1 MTPLGHLTMCP
12 LPINQ
17 MQAETMFTA
26 NEWLPC
32 FLGCRQKW
40 KKLVQLTNGEHIA
53 VKSNIALDHVG
64 SLEICSGFSICS
76 LCLPQQPAA
85 PRACVRAC
93 KRDSKDRYIRV
104 LLFDLFV
111 YIVCSHLHAPCALL
125 TTVLPS
131 RNCCYAN
138 CSQFVVKHSR
148 GFAPPPFLH
157 LHRGSSLGLW
167 CSSCLVHIFSA
178 SSLKSLPLRTQRSAW
193 WNHPHTVY
201 IAPHNTVSHGRASVS
216 QPSVCAL
223 NGISLCMALP
233 KLLHSE

>member
-12 LPINQ
+12 LPTNQ

-40 KKLVQLTNGEHIA
+40 KKLVRLTNGEHIA

-85 PRACVRAC
+85 PHVCVHAC

-148 GFAPPPFLH
+148 GFAPPSTSPQRKFF
-157 LHRGSSLGLW
+157 GA
-167 CSSCLVHIFSA
+167 LV
-178 SSLKSLPLRTQRSAW
+178 
-193 WNHPHTVY
+193 
-201 IAPHNTVSHGRASVS
+201 
-216 QPSVCAL
+216 
-223 NGISLCMALP
+223 
-233 KLLHSE
+233 